1 MYPLKMMLNLSN
13 NVISG
18 YGIKLGKE
26 KTMVALFRISVLQ
39 VFLFLII
46 SFLPQNVIAQ
56 PFGMLS
62 QQGRHE
68 SQKQVLSSSGGRFVF
83 GQISDS
89 AKDQFMLDTY
99 TGRLWKI
106 SERGDIGTFLKSIPY
121 SNSDG
126 THSHVPEKLPD
137 SASEKPVK

>member
-1 MYPLKMMLNLSN
+1 M
-13 NVISG
+13 
-18 YGIKLGKE
+18 
-26 KTMVALFRISVLQ
+26 
-39 VFLFLII
+39 
-46 SFLPQNVIAQ
+46 AQ

-62 QQGRHE
+62 QQGRQE

-89 AKDQFMLDTY
+89 AKDQFMLDTC

-121 SNSDG
+121 SNSGG
-126 THSHVPEKLPD
+126 TYSPVPEELMD
-137 SASEKPVK
+137 LADEKSKKK

>member
-1 MYPLKMMLNLSN
+1 MMLNLSN
-13 NVISG
+13 NVISV
-18 YGIKLGKE
+18 YWIKLEKE
-26 KTMVALFRISVLQ
+26 KIMVALFRSSVSQ

-106 SERGDIGTFLKSIPY
+106 SERGDIGTFLKNIPY
-121 SNSDG
+121 SNADG
-126 THSHVPEKLPD
+126 KYSPVPEKLPD
-137 SASEKPVK
+137 LANGKPAKR